1 MKILLLGANGQVG
14 WELQRSL
21 APLGQVKVRDRH
33 TANLEDVNG
42 LRKLVRDY
50 SPDVIVNAAALTTVD
65 KAESEPE
72 KTYRI
77 NAKAVGLL
85 AKEAKQ
91 LDALLIHYSTDYV
104 FDGTK
109 TKAYTE
115 TDKTN
120 PQCVYGKTKLEGEQ
134 AIKTSGCKHLIFRSS
149 WVYAVRGDNFI
160 KTIMRLTIEQ
170 DELQVVNDQIGAPT
184 SAELIADVTAL
195 CLYKISQIKNQQKLT
210 GTYNLTATGETSWH
224 NFAQYITSEMQKQ
237 GEFLKINP
245 DKIEPIKTVAATSTA
260 TRPSNSRLCT
270 QKIKNSFNISLPP
283 WQTHV
288 VRMIKEIYTTN

>member
-21 APLGQVKVRDRH
+21 TPLGQVKVSYRH

-50 SPDVIVNAAALTTVD
+50 SPDVIVNAAAHTDVD
-65 KAESEPE
+65 MAEFEPE
-72 KTYRI
+72 KAYRI

-134 AIKTSGCKHLIFRSS
+134 AIKRSGCNHLIFRNS
-149 WVYAVRGDNFI
+149 WVYAVRGDNFV
-160 KTIMRLTIEQ
+160 KTIMRLSKEQ
-170 DELQVVNDQIGAPT
+170 DALQVVNDQIGAPT

-195 CLYKISQIKNQQKLT
+195 CLYKIILTKNQQKLA
-210 GTYNLTATGETSWH
+210 GTYNLTSTGKTSWYK
-224 NFAQYITSEMQKQ
+224 FAQFVIAEAQKQ
-237 GEFLKINP
+237 DEQLKITP
-245 DKIEPIKTVAATSTA
+245 DKVEPIKTVAATSTA

-270 QKIKNSFNISLPP
+270 QKIKNSFNINLPP

-288 VRMIKEIYTTN
+288 VRMIKEIYTTK

>member
-21 APLGQVKVRDRH
+21 APLGQVKVSDRH
-33 TANLEDVNG
+33 TANLEDVNV

-50 SPDVIVNAAALTTVD
+50 SPDVIVNASALTAVD

-120 PQCVYGKTKLEGEQ
+120 HQSVYGRTKLQGEK

-160 KTIMRLTIEQ
+160 KTIMRLTKEQ

-224 NFAQYITSEMQKQ
+224 NFAQYITAEMQKQ
-237 GEFLKINP
+237 GELLKINP
-245 DKIEPIKTVAATSTA
+245 DKIEPIKSVAAPSVA
-260 TRPSNSRLCT
+260 TRPSNSLLST
-270 QKIKNSFNISLPP
+270 QKIQNSFNIYLPP
-283 WQTHV
+283 WQKHV
-288 VRMIKEIYTTN
+288 VRMIKEIYKKK